1 MIIDITVLIS
11 SLSLGLFMNQ
21 YLHDLETKKRFY
33 FRNLGVPSSCYI
45 LGQFL
50 MDYSLFIFYSLNFL
64 ITILLWDDSKLD
76 WYPNRRILSFISL
89 ITFGFSA
96 IPLAYLIAYL
106 FRNYENGATIS
117 SVVLYTIGYFFMYT
131 QGVWT
136 PEIYRSDTWLT
147 IIHINPFIYLAETTY
162 LPERYF

>member
-1 MIIDITVLIS
+1 
-11 SLSLGLFMNQ
+11 
-21 YLHDLETKKRFY
+21 
-33 FRNLGVPSSCYI
+33 
-45 LGQFL
+45 